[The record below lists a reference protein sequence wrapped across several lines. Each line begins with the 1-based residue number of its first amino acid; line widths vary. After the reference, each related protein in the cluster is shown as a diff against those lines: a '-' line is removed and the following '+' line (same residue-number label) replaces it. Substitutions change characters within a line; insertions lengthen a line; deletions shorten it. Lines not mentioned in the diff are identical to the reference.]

1 VIIVYG
7 LMVSCVAAG
16 VCAYESPKSIN
27 HQSRTFSKKCKGKG
41 GQDWY
46 LICEVVQQG
55 DDVLRAWNISWA
67 SSSHSGVNVLKLV
80 VIFIFINNCRTHS
93 ASI

>member
-27 HQSRTFSKKCKGKG
+27 HQSRIISQECKGKG

-46 LICEVVQQG
+46 FVKL
-55 DDVLRAWNISWA
+55 
-67 SSSHSGVNVLKLV
+67 SSMG
-80 VIFIFINNCRTHS
+80 RTSYFEHFMG
-93 ASI
+93 I